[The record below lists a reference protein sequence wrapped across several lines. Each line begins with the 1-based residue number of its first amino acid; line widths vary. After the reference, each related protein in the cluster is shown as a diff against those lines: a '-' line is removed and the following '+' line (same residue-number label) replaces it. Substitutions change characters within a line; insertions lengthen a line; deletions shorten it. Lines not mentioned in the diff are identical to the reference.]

1 MKINRSFQ
9 INSLLKMILHIFLM
23 HVNIVSYL
31 TLISI
36 LSAHSI
42 IYTLLSVHSI
52 QNIIM
57 SFGYLIF
64 FSFFFFSMFYS
75 FYLIAG
81 DEPADY
87 YLSDM
92 FGQLSAVVASK
103 PSERINIQEG

>member
-1 MKINRSFQ
+1 
-9 INSLLKMILHIFLM
+9 
-23 HVNIVSYL
+23 
-31 TLISI
+31 
-36 LSAHSI
+36 
-42 IYTLLSVHSI
+42 
-52 QNIIM
+52 
-57 SFGYLIF
+57 
-64 FSFFFFSMFYS
+64 MFYS

>member
-1 MKINRSFQ
+1 M
-9 INSLLKMILHIFLM
+9 
-23 HVNIVSYL
+23 
-31 TLISI
+31 SI
-36 LSAHSI
+36 LSHILLISVWLLTQSSI
-42 IYTLLSVHSI
+42 HTFQFTLFKILSCQS
-52 QNIIM
+52 NYGLG
-57 SFGYLIF
+57 GYFFIF
-64 FSFFFFSMFYS
+64 TMFYS